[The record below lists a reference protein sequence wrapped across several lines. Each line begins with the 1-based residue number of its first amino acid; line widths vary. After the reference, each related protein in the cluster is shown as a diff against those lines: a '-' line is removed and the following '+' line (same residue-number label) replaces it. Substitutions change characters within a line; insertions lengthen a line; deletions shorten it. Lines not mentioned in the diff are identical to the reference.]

1 MSREASVTLRRRIA
15 APPELVW
22 ALVAD
27 TNRFDRASGL
37 TPGRYEFKLLEEGNE
52 RSRARVAQAKQLG
65 FDIRWIEP
73 PYDWVEGR
81 FVSGER
87 TFLSG
92 PVQRGG
98 FRVNLTPD
106 GDGTMLEA
114 TAYVIGE
121 GVVFGAVAL
130 VMKGKFRKSLTRY
143 VDAIEAVLTHTHAQL
158 GYDWNTEPPAVAA
171 RRALM
176 TERVDEVT
184 SGKKTPNSAED
195 FEFRARRF
203 AQAQVK
209 DSIRTKLLELLSTRP
224 DEELTQIRPYEVARA
239 WGEDKREVLRAFLY
253 AARSGLVELQW
264 QLNCPTC
271 RVGAEVADSLGAIGK
286 QAHCE
291 SCNISY
297 DLDFAEH
304 VEAAFKVSPS
314 VRKVETAI
322 YCVSS
327 PWFRPH
333 VFGQVSV
340 EPGKARSFSCALP
353 TGALLVRRLTGA
365 GRASMEAE
373 SPIAKLRIVLAKNDE
388 IHIEQLGRGKLGV
401 DTEVEVVNETDH
413 REVVLIERSGWSAD
427 VVLGSAIASLPDFLD
442 LFATEA
448 PAAGVELTVG
458 ALTLLFSDL
467 TGSTALYERVGDA
480 RAFAIVEDH
489 FRQMG
494 RAIGHH
500 GGAIVKTMGD
510 AVMATFTSPAD
521 AVRAAL
527 DMVAE
532 CEKAHGDLG
541 LSVKLGVHEGPCLAV
556 RANDKLDY
564 FGTTVNVAARL
575 QALASGSELVIGKEL
590 MQHREVARLLGRL
603 PQRPFTSA
611 LKGIKELQQLV
622 AIDLTSS
629 PRSAQ
634 VTSTKDAN
642 AKAG

>member
-1 MSREASVTLRRRIA
+1 MAREASAVLRRRIA

-37 TPGRYEFKLLEEGNE
+37 TPGKYEFQLLEEGNE
-52 RSRARVAQAKQLG
+52 RSRARVAHAKQMG

-92 PVQRGG
+92 PVSRGG
-98 FRVNLTPD
+98 FRVQLAPD
-106 GDGTMLEA
+106 GDGTTLEA

-121 GVVFGAVAL
+121 GLVFGAVAL
-130 VMKGKFRKSLTRY
+130 VMKGKFKKALTTY
-143 VDAIEAVLTHTHAQL
+143 VDAIEAVLTRTHAQL
-158 GYDWNTEPPAVAA
+158 GYDWNHEPPAVAA

-176 TERVDEVT
+176 TERIDEVT
-184 SGKKTPNSAED
+184 SGKKTPNSED
-195 FEFRARRF
+195 DFAFRARRF
-203 AQAQVK
+203 AQADVPEA
-209 DSIRTKLLELLSTRP
+209 IREKMLAFLGTRP

-239 WGEDKREVLRAFLY
+239 WGEDKRAVLRAFLY
-253 AARSGLVELQW
+253 AARAGLVELQW

-271 RVGAEVADSLGAIGK
+271 RVGAETADSLGGIGK

-340 EPGKARSFSCALP
+340 EPGATRTFGCALP
-353 TGALLVRRLTGA
+353 TGALLMRRLSGTA
-365 GRASMEAE
+365 RASIEVDA
-373 SPIAKLRIVLAKNDE
+373 PIEKLRIVMTAGDE
-388 IHIEQLGRGKLGV
+388 LTVEKVGRGKPGV
-401 DTEVEVVNETDH
+401 DTVVEVENRTEH

-448 PAAGVELTVG
+448 PAAGVELTVS

-489 FRQMG
+489 FQQMG
-494 RAIGHH
+494 RAIGAH

-521 AVRAAL
+521 AVRAAV

-532 CEKAHGDLG
+532 CEGAHGDLG
-541 LSVKLGVHEGPCLAV
+541 LSVKIGVHEGPCLAV

-575 QALASGSELVIGKEL
+575 QALAGGSELVIGREL
-590 MQHREVARLLGRL
+590 LQHREVARLLGAR

-611 LKGIKELQQLV
+611 LKGIKEAQQLV
-622 AIDLTSS
+622 AIDLCRS
-629 PRSAQ
+629 PRAAA
-634 VTSTKDAN
+634 KE
-642 AKAG
+642 KAG